1 MKRKE
6 LENII
11 TEEIE
16 QLIQEGILSKLFGK
30 KAKRKAKK
38 RIRRGLKPRPSGK
51 TLTSKDMTD
60 KMHEMWLANYRKTNG
75 STPRLKPIPGA
86 DPGDIKKYSGVK
98 EVDGQLVQDINQA
111 ADKIHPNLAQKLNG
125 APATD
130 YAKSI
135 NARSLNS
142 PADADILADDF
153 HNVWMKHNGWQRDSA
168 PQLFKPYAQ
177 LTSDEKIKD
186 LQQVLVATTLKYG
199 QNSPQV
205 KIINN
210 SIAKLQ

>member
-1 MKRKE
+1 MKKTE
-6 LENII
+6 LEQII
-11 TEEIE
+11 REEIKYV
-16 QLIQEGILSKLFGK
+16 LQEGILSKLFK
-30 KAKRKAKK
+30 KNAKK
-38 RIRRGLKPRPSGK
+38 RIKKRKPKIAASSKR
-51 TLTSKDMTD
+51 LTPEEMTD
-60 KMHEMWLANYRKTNG
+60 KMHEMWLTKYRKDNG
-75 STPRLKPIPGA
+75 KTPRLKPIPNA
-86 DPGDIKKYSGVK
+86 DPSDIKKYSGVK
-98 EVDGQLVQDINQA
+98 EVDGQLVQDINQT

-130 YAKSI
+130 YAKLM
-135 NARSLNS
+135 NVRNLNS

-153 HNVWMKHNGWQRDSA
+153 HKVWMKHNSWQKDKA

-177 LTSDEKIKD
+177 LTPDEKVKD
-186 LQQVLVATTLKYG
+186 LEQILVAATLKYG